1 MGVNKAVYIPP
12 YMCSTPFFPQLRA
25 QLARLGKRTATAL
38 RQLDFLPLCEQLR
51 DLLPAHLLAAEEEGS
66 GSRERIFSLRLTLEG
81 FIWQVL
87 KPNTACREVVRAVQ
101 ALFQSHGWGT
111 VAEDSSAYVQARQR
125 LSEDRLKLT
134 LAVTAETADRR
145 VGSQG
150 FIQGRPVKVADG
162 STVQLADT
170 AQNQKSYAQAPGQK
184 PGCGFPLLKF
194 LPIFSLSSGAISHV
208 ETADWKTHDVRLL
221 KPAWDALK
229 KGDVLLV
236 DRAFGDYVTLASLPP
251 RGVDVVAR
259 LHGARQVDFRK
270 PLKRLGPR
278 DAWFEFHKSYQPSD
292 ILTPE
297 EWAQLPEKITV
308 RIVRFTARIRGRKV
322 RVTLVTTLLDP
333 VLYPVEELVALYRR
347 RWQMELTLRH
357 LKTTMKMEQLRCQ
370 SPAMARKELLVYLL
384 AYNLIRCLMAQAVAQ
399 AGVEMERVSF
409 RGTVDAVRNYAAEMR
424 AARSQRQRKRLL
436 EELVAVIA
444 ADLVP
449 MRPGRTE
456 PRAVK
461 HRPKAYPLL
470 NKPRRKFKEI
480 PHRYRQRKNKTVN
493 KSRA

>member
-12 YMCSTPFFPQLRA
+12 YMCFTPFFPQLRA
-25 QLARLGKRTATAL
+25 QLARRGQRTTTTL
-38 RQLDFLPLCEQLR
+38 CQLDFLPLCEQLR
-51 DLLPAHLLAAEEEGS
+51 DLLPTHLLAAEEEGP
-66 GSRERIFSLRLTLEG
+66 GSRERIFSVRLTLAG
-81 FIWQVL
+81 FIWQLL

-101 ALFQSHGWGT
+101 ALFQAHGWGA
-111 VAEDSSAYVQARQR
+111 VDEDSSAYVQARQR
-125 LSEDRLKLT
+125 LSEDRLKRT

-162 STVQLADT
+162 STLQLADT

-221 KPAWDALK
+221 KQAWDALK
-229 KGDVLLV
+229 KRDILLV
-236 DRAFGDYVTLASLPP
+236 DRAFGDWVTLASLPL

-270 PLKRLGPR
+270 PLKRLGHR
-278 DAWFEFHKSYQPSD
+278 DAWFEFRKGYQQSD
-292 ILTPE
+292 ILTPQ
-297 EWAQLPEKITV
+297 EWSQLPDKITV
-308 RIVRFTARIRGRKV
+308 RVLRFTALIRGRKV

-333 VLYPVEELVALYRR
+333 VLYPAEELVALYRR

-384 AYNLIRCLMAQAVAQ
+384 AYNLIRCLMAEAVAQ

-424 AARSQRQRKRLL
+424 AARSQRQRERLW

-449 MRPGRTE
+449 KRPGRTE